1 MPEYL
6 RALVVILLI
15 AAFTFA
21 FAKKA
26 IVPVILN
33 ERFNRWRNAWFAIT
47 LIAFLSHNFWIYI
60 VASGLL
66 TAFIAKYEPNKIA
79 LFFVLFFA
87 VPSIGTGI
95 TGLGAINYFFEINHL
110 RLLSLIILFPAF
122 ISLLTAHNNLKFGKN
137 FPDKLI
143 LIYLIL
149 TISLEIRGTTL
160 TDSLRQALYAFTDVF
175 LPYYVASRALKQ
187 LDHLKE
193 AISGFV
199 LASFLVAA
207 IGIFEFGKHWLLYSA
222 LSNMWEIHSGIG
234 SYLMRGDSLRA
245 LASLGQPIVLGYVLV
260 VALGFYL
267 FLGTSIKN
275 KNIQRSGLALLTL
288 GLMVTLS
295 RGPWVGAMALL
306 ATFIATGPH
315 AIKRLVILSMAAI
328 AAIPLISVMPGG
340 EKVINLLP
348 IIGNVEKNN
357 IDYREKLLNNS
368 IVVIERNPLFGS
380 VTYLETPEMQEMVQG
395 QGIIDIVNT
404 YIQVSLNYGL
414 VGLSLFA
421 GFFLVVLSG
430 IYQCRKM
437 IPDKTS
443 ELYLLGRSI
452 TATLIAV
459 LVIIFTVSSIVTI
472 PIIYWS
478 LAGMGVAYIDIVKR
492 NKDMP
497 QADLV
502 A

>member
-1 MPEYL
+1 
-6 RALVVILLI
+6 
-15 AAFTFA
+15 
-21 FAKKA
+21 
-26 IVPVILN
+26 
-33 ERFNRWRNAWFAIT
+33 
-47 LIAFLSHNFWIYI
+47 
-60 VASGLL
+60 
-66 TAFIAKYEPNKIA
+66 
-79 LFFVLFFA
+79 
-87 VPSIGTGI
+87 
-95 TGLGAINYFFEINHL
+95 
-110 RLLSLIILFPAF
+110 
-122 ISLLTAHNNLKFGKN
+122 
-137 FPDKLI
+137 
-143 LIYLIL
+143 
-149 TISLEIRGTTL
+149 
-160 TDSLRQALYAFTDVF
+160 
-175 LPYYVASRALKQ
+175 
-187 LDHLKE
+187 
-193 AISGFV
+193 
-199 LASFLVAA
+199 
-207 IGIFEFGKHWLLYSA
+207 
-222 LSNMWEIHSGIG
+222 
-234 SYLMRGDSLRA
+234 
-245 LASLGQPIVLGYVLV
+245 
-260 VALGFYL
+260 
-267 FLGTSIKN
+267 
-275 KNIQRSGLALLTL
+275 
-288 GLMVTLS
+288 MVTLS